1 MKSKKLSIFLLGPG
15 NVGKELLKLII
26 ENKLTLE
33 QNYDLDI
40 RITGIFNSK
49 YGINNKEG
57 IHPDQV
63 NNICSGLTLTSDT
76 ITSDNLPNLISHNP
90 KPSILID
97 TTSSPVS
104 FDILLT
110 ALKSGSFVVLS
121 NKRPLA
127 SSYSVFHKLH
137 SYGLNRIFYETT
149 VGAGLPVIRTVNTFM
164 ETGDEILEI
173 KGCFSGTLGF
183 IFSSLE
189 DGMPFSKC
197 VEQAKKMGYTE
208 SDPRED
214 LSGQDVA
221 RKIIIL
227 SRMIGMEIEM
237 EDIEVQKLY
246 PSSFDKY
253 TVKEFM
259 GVISKLDKKYQ
270 EKFQKANKRNN
281 TFRYVAKV
289 SKKGCT
295 IKMTEAAKNS
305 DLGNLS
311 GPDNIII
318 FKTKRYFDRPLVI
331 KGPGAG
337 PIVTAAGVFDDIISI
352 IKIIHGV

>member
-1 MKSKKLSIFLLGPG
+1 MKNKNLSIFHLGPG
-15 NVGKELLKLII
+15 NVGKAFLQLLIR
-26 ENKLTLE
+26 NKPILDRI
-33 QNYDLDI
+33 YGIDI
-40 RITGIFNSK
+40 RVTGIFNSK
-49 YGINNKEG
+49 FGLYEKEG
-57 IHPDQV
+57 IALNRV
-63 NNICSGLTLTSDT
+63 EKIASGLELTRGEVTSNNIVS
-76 ITSDNLPNLISHNP
+76 LIRHNP

-127 SSYSVFHKLH
+127 ATFPEFYKLQTFAP
-137 SYGLNRIFYETT
+137 SRIFYETT
-149 VGAGLPVIRTVNTFM
+149 VGAGLPVIRTLKTFI
-164 ETGDEILEI
+164 ETGDDVLEI
-173 KGCFSGTLGF
+173 NGCFSGTLGF
-183 IFSSLE
+183 ICSSLE
-189 DGMPFSKC
+189 DGISFSEC
-197 VEQAKKMGYTE
+197 VAKAKKMGFTE
-208 SDPRED
+208 FDPRED
-214 LSGQDVA
+214 LSGKDVA

-259 GVISKLDKKYQ
+259 GVISKLDKKYK

-289 SKKGCT
+289 AKTGCT
-295 IKMTEAAKNS
+295 VKMTEVAKNS
-305 DLGNLS
+305 DLGSLR

-318 FKTKRYFDRPLVI
+318 FKTKRYLDRPLVI

-337 PIVTAAGVFDDIISI
+337 PIVTAAGVLDDVINI
-352 IKIIHGV
+352 IKIVHGG